1 MKNNLKLYLKEI
13 DTLLKKKEIK
23 DLEKIKEE
31 HLLQIQF
38 FQHERFVHLLVTV
51 FVGIVTILF
60 FLFGLLL
67 KNSSLF
73 LLFFCGAV
81 LFIPYIFHYYYLE
94 NGVQK
99 MYKQYWELNDRTKEK

>member
-60 FLFGLLL
+60 FLFVY
-67 KNSSLF
+67 F
-73 LLFFCGAV
+73 LL
-81 LFIPYIFHYYYLE
+81 IH
-94 NGVQK
+94 
-99 MYKQYWELNDRTKEK
+99 

>member
-51 FVGIVTILF
+51 FVGIVTISRL
-60 FLFGLLL
+60 
-67 KNSSLF
+67 
-73 LLFFCGAV
+73 
-81 LFIPYIFHYYYLE
+81 
-94 NGVQK
+94 
-99 MYKQYWELNDRTKEK
+99 